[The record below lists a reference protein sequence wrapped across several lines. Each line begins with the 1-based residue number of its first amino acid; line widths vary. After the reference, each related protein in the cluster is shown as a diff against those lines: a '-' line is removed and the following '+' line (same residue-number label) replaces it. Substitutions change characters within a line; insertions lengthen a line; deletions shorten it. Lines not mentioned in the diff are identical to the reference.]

1 MELIIHTKDIDVYR
15 GKNKKKERFLEK
27 IDKKNH
33 FKSRFYIDTGLYKR
47 SGVFDEDGFDTGKDP
62 WMSSMPELI
71 DVGIL
76 GHCEHGRTG
85 LCMKS
90 GIECYQNGLGMH
102 QPNMSLENFKRI
114 VDECKGRVFQFAL
127 GGRGD
132 VDQHENFEEILQ
144 YCKENDIV
152 PNFTTSGLGMTH
164 EIAAIC
170 KKYCGA
176 VAVSDHEADY
186 TEKALNYLHGFVKMM
201 ISRYGI

>member
-114 VDECKGRVFQFAL
+114 VDECKGKTDIDISTIRQIDISISTITDIEINHIEIRSEDLDDYRYEIVSNRRAI
-127 GGRGD
+127 D
-132 VDQHENFEEILQ
+132 VYKD
-144 YCKENDIV
+144 
-152 PNFTTSGLGMTH
+152 
-164 EIAAIC
+164 
-170 KKYCGA
+170 
-176 VAVSDHEADY
+176 
-186 TEKALNYLHGFVKMM
+186 
-201 ISRYGI
+201 